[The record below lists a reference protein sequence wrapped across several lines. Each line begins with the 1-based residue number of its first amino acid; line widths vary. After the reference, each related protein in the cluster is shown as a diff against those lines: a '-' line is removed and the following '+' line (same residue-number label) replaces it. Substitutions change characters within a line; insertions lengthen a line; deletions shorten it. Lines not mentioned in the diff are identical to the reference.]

1 MHLEDAP
8 AGAAE
13 AVSAEAEHGGL
24 LGVALQIE
32 SRAPS
37 NPLRTHKEEKK
48 IEEGRN
54 TEGEGGRGDG
64 GKKGGNGPRLGGGA
78 SVGRAARRLRR

>member
-13 AVSAEAEHGGL
+13 AVPAEAEHGGL

-37 NPLRTHKEEKK
+37 NPLRTHKEERKEKK
-48 IEEGRN
+48 EEGGN
-54 TEGEGGRGDG
+54 TEGGRRGE
-64 GKKGGNGPRLGGGA
+64 RW
-78 SVGRAARRLRR
+78 